1 MTLAEQL
8 RAIQARLDHT
18 ADRDTIIGAANA
30 IGELAEA
37 VEKGS
42 EDAPAPEATK
52 APKATKGK
60 TKG

>member
-18 ADRDTIIGAANA
+18 ADCDTIISAANA
-30 IGELAEA
+30 IGELAAKFEGGPSEET
-37 VEKGS
+37 VELT
-42 EDAPAPEATK
+42 APK

-60 TKG
+60 KG